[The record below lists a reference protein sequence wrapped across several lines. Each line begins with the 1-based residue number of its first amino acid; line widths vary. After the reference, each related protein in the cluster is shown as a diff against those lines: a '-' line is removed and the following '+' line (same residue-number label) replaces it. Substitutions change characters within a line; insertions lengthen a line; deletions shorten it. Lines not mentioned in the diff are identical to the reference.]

1 MYGRTDSKG
10 RLLLL
15 LAVVIAMSGGLALRL
30 AYWQIGQRQVL
41 AAAAAGPDSSL
52 VHTYPSDRGTIYDR
66 TGTIVL
72 AQTINRYRIIGDPN
86 DMTKADRQHT
96 ADALVDYLGLSGDSE
111 QALRDAMNGQSY
123 YVLLA
128 DNVDAGLEQE
138 IAADGLAGITFEP
151 QPVRVYP
158 QAGGAPHTSLA
169 AQLLGF
175 VNAAGQGQY
184 GVEQAYNS
192 ILAGRARV
200 TEIDPNVSGAGA
212 VKVLDPGAPGEDIR
226 TTIDAGLQFQV
237 EQEVYAA
244 WVADKAKAVSVVV
257 MDPKTGDLLAEASY
271 PSFDGNLYEEV
282 ASQDPSQFMDPAI
295 SEVYEPGSVFKM
307 FTASAA
313 LQTKTTSLTTKINDF
328 GVMRLSDGTEVAD
341 ANKTAMGWM
350 AFQDIIAWSRNVGAT
365 QVAFRLGK
373 DVPSASK
380 ILYNTWQTYGI
391 GQKTGVDLAGEV
403 PGLVNDP
410 NKQAWRP
417 IELANASFGQGVAV
431 TPLQIL
437 RAYTAMAN
445 GGTLLTPR
453 AVLPISGPTPAPS
466 GHTVIDSSLSQS
478 LTGLMA
484 HVITGGPASYGK
496 GTLIPGYTVGGKT
509 GTAQIWDPTLDD
521 GKGAWMPETYNYS
534 FYGYVG
540 RNSPEVMISSVVF
553 SGTATVVRQGV
564 LPLPEEAYQLFRRV
578 ATDAV
583 ASLGIPPRSS
593 ATPTPS
599 GSAPAASGP
608 PPSAA
613 RSVAPT
619 SSPRG

>member
-15 LAVVIAMSGGLALRL
+15 LAVVIAMSGGLAMRL
-30 AYWQIGQRQVL
+30 AYWQIGQRQEL
-41 AAAAAGPDSSL
+41 AAAAGAGSSL
-52 VHTYPSDRGTIYDR
+52 VHTIPSERGTIYDR

-72 AQTINRYRIIGDPN
+72 AQTINRYRIIADPH
-86 DMTKADRQHT
+86 DLSSSDRKHS
-96 ADALVDYLGLSGDSE
+96 ADALVDYLGLTGDPE
-111 QALRDAMNGQSY
+111 KALRAAMDGKGY
-123 YVLLA
+123 YVILA
-128 DNVDAGLEQE
+128 DNVDAGLEKE
-138 IAADGLAGITFEP
+138 IADDGLPGITFQT

-192 ILAGRARV
+192 ILAGRAQV
-200 TEIDPNVSGAGA
+200 TQTETNQSETSGI
-212 VKVLDPGAPGEDIR
+212 KVLDAGAPGEDIR

-244 WVADKAKAVSVVV
+244 WVADKAKTVSVVV
-257 MDPKTGDLLAEASY
+257 MDPKSGDLLAESSY
-271 PSFDGNLYEEV
+271 PSFDGNLYQEV
-282 ASQDPSQFMDPAI
+282 AARDPSLFMDPVI
-295 SEVYEPGSVFKM
+295 SQVYEPGSVFKM

-313 LQTKTTSLTTKINDF
+313 LQTQTTQLTTKINDY
-328 GVMRLSDGTEVAD
+328 GILSLPDGTEVAD

-350 AFQDIIAWSRNVGAT
+350 QFQDIIAWSRNVGAT

-373 DVPSASK
+373 DIASASNV
-380 ILYNTWQTYGI
+380 LYGTWKSYGI

-403 PGLVNDP
+403 SGLVNDP
-410 NKQAWRP
+410 AKQTWRP

-431 TPLQIL
+431 TQLQIL

-453 AVLPISGPTPAPS
+453 AVQPLSGPTVTPS
-466 GHTVIDSSLSQS
+466 GHQVIDGTLSQS

-496 GTLIPGYTVGGKT
+496 GTLIPGYLVGGKT

-521 GKGAWMPETYNYS
+521 GKGGWMPETYNYS

-540 RNSPEVMISSVVF
+540 RSSPEVMISAVVHE
-553 SGTATVVRQGV
+553 GTPTLVRQGQ
-564 LPLPEEAYQLFRRV
+564 LPLPEESYQLFRRV

-583 ASLGIPPRSS
+583 SSLGIPPRSS
-593 ATPTPS
+593 SATASPSGPAPSPSGPAHSAGPTATPP
-599 GSAPAASGP
+599 G
-608 PPSAA
+608 
-613 RSVAPT
+613 
-619 SSPRG
+619 

>member
-15 LAVVIAMSGGLALRL
+15 LVVVIAMSGGLALRL

-52 VHTYPSDRGTIYDR
+52 VHSYPSERGTIYDR

-72 AQTINRYRIIGDPN
+72 AQTINRYRIIADPN

-96 ADALVDYLGLSGDSE
+96 ADALVDYLGLSGDAE
-111 QALRDAMNGQSY
+111 KALRDAINGQGY
-123 YVLLA
+123 YVPLA
-128 DNVDAGLEQE
+128 DNVDAGLETE
-138 IAADGLAGITFEP
+138 IVDDGLAGITFEP

-184 GVEQAYNS
+184 GVEQAYDS
-192 ILAGRARV
+192 ILAGRARM
-200 TEIDPNVSGAGA
+200 TEIDPNVSGAAA
-212 VKVLDPGAPGEDIR
+212 VKVLDPGLPGEDIR

-244 WVADKAKAVSVVV
+244 WVADKAKTVSVVV
-257 MDPKTGDLLAEASY
+257 MDPKTGDILAEASY
-271 PSFDGNLYEEV
+271 PSFDGNLYQEV
-282 ASQDPSQFMDPAI
+282 ASQDPSRFMDPAI

-313 LQTKTTSLTTKINDF
+313 LQSKTTSLTTKINDF

-350 AFQDIIAWSRNVGAT
+350 AFQDIVAWSRNVGVT
-365 QVAFRLGK
+365 QVAFKLGK

-380 ILYNTWQTYGI
+380 VLYSTWQTYGI
-391 GQKTGVDLAGEV
+391 GHKTGVDLAGEV
-403 PGLVNDP
+403 SGLVNDP

-453 AVLPISGPTPAPS
+453 AVLPVSAPTTAPS
-466 GHTVIDSSLSQS
+466 GRTVIDSSLSQS

-484 HVITGGPASYGK
+484 HVITAGPSSYGK

-509 GTAQIWDPTLDD
+509 GTAQIWDQTLDD
-521 GKGAWMPETYNYS
+521 GKGGWMPETYNYS

-540 RNSPEVMISSVVF
+540 RNSPEVMISSVIF

-564 LPLPEEAYQLFRRV
+564 LPLPEESYQLFRRV

-593 ATPTPS
+593 ATPAPS

-613 RSVAPT
+613 HSGAPT

>member
-10 RLLLL
+10 RLFLLL
-15 LAVVIAMSGGLALRL
+15 VVVIAMSVGLAMRL
-30 AYWQIGQRQVL
+30 AYWQISQRQEL
-41 AAAAAGPDSSL
+41 ATAAGDGAT
-52 VHTYPSDRGTIYDR
+52 VVQNIPSERGTILDR

-72 AQTINRYRIIGDPN
+72 AQTINRYRVIAAPHDL
-86 DMTKADRQHT
+86 ARSDRKHV
-96 ADALVDYLGLSGDSE
+96 ADALVDYLRLTGDPE
-111 QALRDAMNGQSY
+111 RALRAAMDGESY
-123 YVLLA
+123 YVILA
-128 DNVDAGLEQE
+128 DNVEASLAKE
-138 IAADGLAGITFEP
+138 IRDDGLPGITLQT
-151 QPVRVYP
+151 QPIRVYP

-192 ILAGRARV
+192 ILAGRAQV
-200 TEIDPNVSGAGA
+200 TQIDTNLSGTSGI
-212 VKVLDPGAPGEDIR
+212 KVLDAGVPGEDIR

-244 WVADKAKAVSVVV
+244 WVADKAKTVSVVV
-257 MDPKTGDLLAEASY
+257 MDPKTGEILAESSY
-271 PSFDGNLYEEV
+271 PSYDANAYQAV
-282 ASQDPSQFMDPAI
+282 AAQDPSLFMDPII

-313 LQTKTTSLTTKINDF
+313 LQTQTTLLTTKINDY
-328 GVMRLSDGTEVAD
+328 GILSLPDGTEVAD

-350 AFQDIIAWSRNVGAT
+350 QFQDIIAWSRNVGAT

-373 DVPSASK
+373 GIPAASK
-380 ILYNTWQTYGI
+380 VLYGTWQKYGI
-391 GQKTGVDLAGEV
+391 GQKTGVDLAGEL

-410 NKQAWRP
+410 AKQTWRP

-431 TPLQIL
+431 TQLQIL

-453 AVLPISGPTPAPS
+453 AVQTPSGPTGTPS
-466 GHTVIDSSLSQS
+466 GHQVIDGTLSQS

-484 HVITGGPASYGK
+484 HVISAGPSSYGK
-496 GTLIPGYTVGGKT
+496 GTLIPGYLVGGKT
-509 GTAQIWDPTLDD
+509 GTAQIWDPTLGD
-521 GKGAWMPETYNYS
+521 GKGGWMPETYNYS

-540 RNSPEVMISSVVF
+540 RTAPEVMISSVIHE
-553 SGTATVVRQGV
+553 GTPTLVRQGV
-564 LPLPEEAYQLFRRV
+564 LPLPEESYQLFRRV

-593 ATPTPS
+593 SASGTASPS
-599 GSAPAASGP
+599 GPTRSPAQSAGS
-608 PPSAA
+608 SAA
-613 RSVAPT
+613 PL
-619 SSPRG
+619 G